1 MVVVVVVMHIVI
13 VQMVIY
19 PVVQVVVEVVEVLI
33 LLGME
38 EPVIHL
44 LLLLQMVDLKVV
56 LVEWVILVFQDL
68 VDPVK
73 LPVVVVE
80 QLLMVEMVSV
90 VKQVLVVQVEKVQ
103 LQVQQ

>member
-1 MVVVVVVMHIVI
+1 M
-13 VQMVIY
+13 
-19 PVVQVVVEVVEVLI
+19 VVQVVVEVVEVLF
-33 LLGME
+33 LLGVE
-38 EPVIHL
+38 DLVIHL

-56 LVEWVILVFQDL
+56 LVDWVILVFQDL

-80 QLLMVEMVSV
+80 QLPMVQMVPV
-90 VKQVLVVQVEKVQ
+90 VKQVLVVQVEQVQ